1 MDKPKFELNAANI
14 NIIHKICE
22 YFKLYKNFIST
33 YKM

>member
-1 MDKPKFELNAANI
+1 MDKPKFELNAA